1 MIMRLMSATDWK
13 TLTIMRVA
21 HLAFQQL
28 NLVPCALVLGLHML
42 SASNTINIIV
52 ITTITLM
59 VEIIINNKFR
69 ILMERLTCDHPTLQN
84 DQRHSAAWRKC
95 SQTCSI
101 SNC

>member
-1 MIMRLMSATDWK
+1 MSATDWTTLK
-13 TLTIMRVA
+13 TMRVA
-21 HLAFQQL
+21 HLTFQQL

-59 VEIIINNKFR
+59 VEIIINNKFL

-84 DQRHSAAWRKC
+84 DQRRSAASRKC
-95 SQTCSI
+95 SQTC
-101 SNC
+101 NVLKWK